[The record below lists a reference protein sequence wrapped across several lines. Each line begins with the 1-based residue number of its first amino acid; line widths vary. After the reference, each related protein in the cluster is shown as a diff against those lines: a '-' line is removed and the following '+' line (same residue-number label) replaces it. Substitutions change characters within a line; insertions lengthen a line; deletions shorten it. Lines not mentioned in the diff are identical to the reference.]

1 MTDNTPNAD
10 TDTFL
15 GFTADILNNAPADS
29 YLGRE
34 RDLAD
39 LLSHSTLDAID
50 NALAADEF
58 AAYTIFIL
66 MMMNEDA
73 AVALTHQRRTE
84 LRALIALIQDD
95 ARDDSSEPFQARVAQ
110 RITARNTLIKLA
122 SGFPPADIS

>member
-1 MTDNTPNAD
+1 MTYEYTPDEMNAW
-10 TDTFL
+10 
-15 GFTADILNNAPADS
+15 PADS
-29 YLGRE
+29 YAGRE